1 MAASTEIEP
10 VRITKIAGRYL
21 VFDVEDVSSLRRNHN
36 ICAVFVGTTPQ
47 NPTQNIFQ
55 GLPIELYPEEA
66 KLLVEKG
73 AGYIVDDT
81 ASHLARLTSHDAGSR
96 AAYIQSLKTRR
107 RNAQRAIDEEQAARK
122 EIGLK
127 ARAKKNSKKAA
138 EASNEAEDSLFSTE
152 VAEPSEKKPQEDV
165 ERAVVKQHVHLTPTA
180 SSDLVDP
187 TAQST
192 ALIDTPHSYPLYA
205 HLNSLGYYITPGLR
219 FGGDYSVY
227 PGDPFRYHAHFIATS
242 FEWEEEITML
252 DIVGGGRLG
261 TAVKKG
267 FLIGGQASK
276 EDDSQGDSSNNRP
289 VRAFCL
295 EWAGM

>member
-1 MAASTEIEP
+1 MAASSASEP

-21 VFDVEDVSSLRRNHN
+21 VFDVKDVSTLRRAHN

-66 KLLVEKG
+66 RLLVDKG
-73 AGYIVDDT
+73 AGYVVDDA
-81 ASHLARLTSHDAGSR
+81 ASHLAQLTSLDVDSR

-107 RNAQRAIDEEQAARK
+107 RKAQRALDEEQAARK
-122 EIGLK
+122 EAGQK
-127 ARAKKNSKKAA
+127 MRARKNSRKLP
-138 EASNEAEDSLFSTE
+138 ETSNPAEDSLFSSE
-152 VAEPSEKKPQEDV
+152 ASEPAELKAGDDAPGV
-165 ERAVVKQHVHLTPTA
+165 VVKQDTHFTPTT
-180 SSDLVDP
+180 SSGLVHP

-192 ALIDTPHSYPLYA
+192 AMIDTPRSYPLYA

-242 FEWEEEITML
+242 YDWDEEITVL
-252 DIVGGGRLG
+252 DLVGGGRLG

-267 FLIGGQASK
+267 FLIGGQAVK
-276 EDDSQGDSSNNRP
+276 DDEPGDSGDKGP
-289 VRAFCL
+289 FRAFCL